1 MVAKL
6 QNNDALVLMEEA
18 VLLSQLIEARI
29 LKKTM
34 NALKLRFL

>member
-18 VLLSQLIEARI
+18 VLLSQLIEERI